1 MITDIGLNATINEKK
16 KKLYKL
22 RVETSLSNLVNNSWE
37 NPLRAI

>member
-1 MITDIGLNATINEKK
+1 MITDIGLNVTIKEKK